1 MVKII
6 EKIKNLFSG
15 KVACK
20 AKKEEESKQQQAEP
34 KTEEKSKE
42 QK

>member
-15 KVACK
+15 KKV
-20 AKKEEESKQQQAEP
+20 KKEESKLQSGGP
-34 KTEEKSKE
+34 KKEEKSKE